1 MQQKHKKTAVI
12 LGAIL
17 IVLALFGG
25 FFYSQADDTMRELS
39 YESGEIYPYRA
50 EIITKDG
57 NDYYEKT
64 YLFYDGEVPDESITE
79 SFRANGARWEY
90 SHTEETPR
98 MKALEKEYVH
108 QVTFDSQSN
117 DLKVLLGMLP
127 LTKEITT
134 EDGYQG
140 VVYLNPSSVEAKAK
154 GYKAKTVHLSE
165 TRSYYNLDSQDL
177 SYVPKSIT
185 KNGEVYQL
193 KDVSWQ
199 SINTETIDGYRLADR
214 FTAFAEYEADVSRNY
229 ATGYTVTA
237 DYTGNV
243 AKAEKDS
250 VEYTLVFQKSKGI
263 FAGHFL
269 AMLLPLAAT
278 LAMAALSIFS
288 ARKIKEKTAAK
299 KTIEERW

>member
-1 MQQKHKKTAVI
+1 MQQKHKKTAVL

-50 EIITKDG
+50 EIVTKDG
-57 NDYYEKT
+57 DDYYEKT

-127 LTKEITT
+127 LTKEITL
-134 EDGYQG
+134 DGT
-140 VVYLNPSSVEAKAK
+140 NKAAQAS
-154 GYKAKTVHLSE
+154 GMSA
-165 TRSYYNLDSQDL
+165 
-177 SYVPKSIT
+177 
-185 KNGEVYQL
+185 
-193 KDVSWQ
+193 
-199 SINTETIDGYRLADR
+199 
-214 FTAFAEYEADVSRNY
+214 
-229 ATGYTVTA
+229 TVTQTQTSTTFTYDTTA
-237 DYTGNV
+237 P
-243 AKAEKDS
+243 S
-250 VEYTLVFQKSKGI
+250 V
-263 FAGHFL
+263 
-269 AMLLPLAAT
+269 
-278 LAMAALSIFS
+278 
-288 ARKIKEKTAAK
+288 TAP
-299 KTIEERW
+299 TCNP

>member
-98 MKALEKEYVH
+98 MKALEKEYVE
-108 QVTFDSQSN
+108 TDS
-117 DLKVLLGMLP
+117 VIPTETGGF
-127 LTKEITT
+127 EITVNDVLYT
-134 EDGYQG
+134 AYIKDNQ
-140 VVYLNPSSVEAKAK
+140 LN
-154 GYKAKTVHLSE
+154 
-165 TRSYYNLDSQDL
+165 
-177 SYVPKSIT
+177 I
-185 KNGEVYQL
+185 
-193 KDVSWQ
+193 
-199 SINTETIDGYRLADR
+199 
-214 FTAFAEYEADVSRNY
+214 
-229 ATGYTVTA
+229 
-237 DYTGNV
+237 
-243 AKAEKDS
+243 
-250 VEYTLVFQKSKGI
+250 
-263 FAGHFL
+263 
-269 AMLLPLAAT
+269 
-278 LAMAALSIFS
+278 S
-288 ARKIKEKTAAK
+288 AI
-299 KTIEERW
+299 IE